1 MESFNLTVNPPS
13 FVFLGN
19 PHQATIIIID
29 DDGKQIII
37 ISVTIVAINMFYTLV
52 VVINFNQSTYIV
64 NENDGLAQPELILSN
79 PSVFDITLQI
89 RDINIGLSGINA
101 HM

>member
-1 MESFNLTVNPPS
+1 MMVSKLF
-13 FVFLGN
+13 
-19 PHQATIIIID
+19 IIYVCPLYNTYIF
-29 DDGKQIII
+29 
-37 ISVTIVAINMFYTLV
+37 SLV

-64 NENDGLAQPELILSN
+64 NENDASAQPELILSN

>member
-1 MESFNLTVNPPS
+1 MMMVSKLF
-13 FVFLGN
+13 
-19 PHQATIIIID
+19 IIYVCPLYNTYIF
-29 DDGKQIII
+29 
-37 ISVTIVAINMFYTLV
+37 SLV